1 MEKKLTWRQNLLMV
15 SLIFGMFFG
24 AGNLIFPIHLGQIA
38 GAAWGQATFGFILSA
53 VLLPLLALVALGVT
67 RSSSVFDLIKPL
79 GAKTSIVFVVVLHL
93 CLGPLVVAPRTA
105 TVAYSFSVANWLP
118 AGMEQVG
125 LAIFSLFY
133 FILVY
138 WACLKADNIT
148 SVIGKYLNPAF
159 LILLAVVFILALVR
173 PMGGLQQNVTGVY
186 QTAPVLSSA
195 IEGYNTVDALA
206 SLVLGVAIVHAI
218 QNMGYTKPAHVA
230 KIIIKNGTWA
240 LIGLSLVYVGL
251 ILLGTSSL
259 GKVNPSINGAIALT
273 QIMTNYFG
281 SFGHYFLAIMGPVAV
296 FTTAMGESSSLAH
309 DYHRAFPKISYEKF
323 LAFAVILAY
332 LVALLGLDKIIEW
345 AEPILMMMYPV
356 AIVLVFLNLAS
367 PWIGRKRPMFN
378 WMIALTQIGSIG
390 DGLTQVPFAKMLG
403 GFVSYTENGVLH
415 EGWYQAHLPL
425 ASQGFSWTLFA
436 LAGLVIGAVHCYITK
451 PASVDEQPA
460 QSEA

>member
-24 AGNLIFPIHLGQIA
+24 AGNLIFPVHLGQLA

-79 GAKTSIVFVVVLHL
+79 GKRVSVIFVVVLHF

-105 TVAYSFSVANWLP
+105 TVAYSFSLENWLP
-118 AGMEQVG
+118 AGSQQLG
-125 LAIFSLFY
+125 LVLFSLVY

-138 WACLKADNIT
+138 WACLKADAIT

-159 LILLAVVFILALVR
+159 LILLAVVFVLALVW
-173 PMGGLQQNVTGVY
+173 PMGSLNQHVTNAY
-186 QTAPVLSSA
+186 QSAPILSSA

-218 QNMGYTKPAHVA
+218 ENMGYHKPAHVA
-230 KIIIKNGTWA
+230 KIIVKTGTWA

-251 ILLGTSSL
+251 IMLGTTSL
-259 GKVNPSINGAIALT
+259 GKESISLNGAIALT

-281 SFGHYFLAIMGPVAV
+281 SFGQVFLAVMGPVAV
-296 FTTAMGESSSLAH
+296 FTTAMGESSSFAH
-309 DYHRAFPKISYEKF
+309 DFHRAFPRVSYERW
-323 LAFAVILAY
+323 LALAVGIAF

-345 AEPILMMMYPV
+345 AVPVLLIMYPV
-356 AIVLVFLNLAS
+356 AIVLIFLNLVS
-367 PWIGRKRPMFN
+367 PWIGRTKVLFN
-378 WMIALTQIGSIG
+378 WAIGLTLIGSIG
-390 DGLTQVPFAKMLG
+390 DGLTQVPFAKMLN
-403 GFVSYTENGVLH
+403 GFISYSEAGSLHVS
-415 EGWYQAHLPL
+415 WYQSHIPL
-425 ASQGFSWTLFA
+425 ASEGFSWLLFA
-436 LAGLVIGAVHCYITK
+436 LAGLAIGFAIQLITK
-451 PASVDEQPA
+451 APSVDKKSA
-460 QSEA
+460 